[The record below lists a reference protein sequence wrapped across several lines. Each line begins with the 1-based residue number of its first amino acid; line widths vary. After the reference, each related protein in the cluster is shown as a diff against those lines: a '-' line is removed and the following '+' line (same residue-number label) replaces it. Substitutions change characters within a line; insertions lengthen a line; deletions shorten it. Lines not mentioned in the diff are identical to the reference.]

1 MPLYRLHNDGAE
13 QIGQWEKNMRGLSN
27 KVAVVTG
34 AASGIGK
41 ATAER
46 LAEEGCR
53 LLLADIND
61 EWGEQVRQSIES
73 KHGVVD
79 FIHCDVSDIEQVQA
93 MITKAVELYGTL
105 NILVNNAGTGTYGKT
120 PDLPP
125 QEWHRL
131 IAVCLDS
138 VYYGCHFAIPEMRK
152 AGGGAIVN
160 TASVSG
166 LFGDYGLTAYNA
178 AKGGVVNFTR
188 SIALDHGRENI
199 RCNAVCPGAI
209 ETNLT
214 TDVMNTPGHRDKFN
228 VTNAL
233 GRIAKPEEV
242 AAAIAFLASDDA
254 SYITGENLVV
264 DAGQTID
271 TGQPSYSTLLGDT

>member
-1 MPLYRLHNDGAE
+1 M
-13 QIGQWEKNMRGLSN
+13 KGLSG

-41 ATAER
+41 ATALR

-53 LLLADIND
+53 LLIADIN
-61 EWGEQVRQSIES
+61 ES
-73 KHGVVD
+73 LGQEVKQTILSTGGSVE
-79 FIHCDVSDIEQVQA
+79 FIQCDVSDIHQVEA
-93 MITKAVELYGTL
+93 MINRTVELYSAL
-105 NILVNNAGTGTYGKT
+105 HILVNNAGTGTYGKT

-125 QEWHRL
+125 EEWRRL

-138 VYYGCHFAIPEMRK
+138 VYYGCHFAIPQMRK

-188 SIALDHGRENI
+188 SLALDHGRENI
-199 RCNAVCPGAI
+199 RCNAVCPGAV
-209 ETNLT
+209 ETGLT
-214 TDVMNTPGHRDKFN
+214 SDVMNTPGHREKFN
-228 VTNAL
+228 STNAL

-242 AAAIAFLASDDA
+242 ASAIAFLASDEA

-271 TGQPSYSTLLGDT
+271 TGQPSYSEFLGDN

>member
-1 MPLYRLHNDGAE
+1 V
-13 QIGQWEKNMRGLSN
+13 RGLSG
-27 KVAVVTG
+27 KTAIVTG

-41 ATAER
+41 ATALR
-46 LAEEGCR
+46 LAEEGC
-53 LLLADIND
+53 LLLIADIND
-61 EWGEQVRQSIES
+61 TWGEQVKQAIVSTG
-73 KHGVVD
+73 GVAD
-79 FIHCDVSDIEQVQA
+79 FIHCDVADIQQVEA
-93 MITKAVELYGTL
+93 MINTAVELYGAL
-105 NILVNNAGTGTYGKT
+105 HILVNNAGSGTYGKT
-120 PDLPP
+120 PDLSP

-138 VYYGCHFAIPEMRK
+138 VYYGCHYAIPVMRQS
-152 AGGGAIVN
+152 GGGVIVN

-188 SIALDHGRENI
+188 SIALDHGREKI
-199 RCNAVCPGAI
+199 RCNAVCPGAV

-214 TDVMNTPGHRDKFN
+214 SEVMNTPGHREKFN
-228 VTNAL
+228 STNAL
-233 GRIAKPEEV
+233 GRIAKPEEI
-242 AAAIAFLASDDA
+242 ASAIAFLASDDA

-271 TGQPSYSTLLGDT
+271 TGQPSYSVFLDDN